1 MHEESNENTLVESAT
16 DGSLSRK
23 LKRYL
28 KECHTSSSSDTK
40 KEGGRLPTLAGF
52 CAKLG
57 CGTSAAIRLREV
69 FPSCYD
75 YVCAVLEDEA
85 LNSSRSP
92 ALLNAYLKEHFSY
105 GEKAVS
111 TPNGAPILPIFEHD
125 ILEDGA

>member
-1 MHEESNENTLVESAT
+1 MESAT
-16 DGSLSRK
+16 NGSLSRK

-28 KECHTSSSSDTK
+28 KECHTSSVSDTK
-40 KEGGRLPTLAGF
+40 KESGRLPTLAGF
-52 CAKLG
+52 CARMG
-57 CGTSAAIRLREV
+57 CGTAAVTKLREV

-92 ALLNAYLKEHFSY
+92 ALINAYLKEHFNY
-105 GEKAVS
+105 GEKADRALNELPV
-111 TPNGAPILPIFEHD
+111 LPIFEHD